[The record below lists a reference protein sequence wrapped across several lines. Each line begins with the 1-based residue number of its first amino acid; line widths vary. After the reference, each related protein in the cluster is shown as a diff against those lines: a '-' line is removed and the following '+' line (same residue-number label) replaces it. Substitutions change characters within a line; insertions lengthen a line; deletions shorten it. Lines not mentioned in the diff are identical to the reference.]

1 MADYDET
8 FCAGDAPFYL
18 SSILFDMSSLVG
30 IPPPVIQGRQ
40 LYKEHDTEAW
50 LIKTFIPGSDDDL
63 DDPGMTYSD
72 TYPDWENSVEIAIQ
86 GAIARIRHKFHRK
99 IPPTS
104 PYYQFGERAGDGT
117 PLRRIGAR
125 NESVCRNYM
134 IEREFVSANTEM
146 LLRRQTTL
154 VTEARETLQY
164 ANARN
169 MQMEAALLAIDD
181 KRLALEERIAL
192 LEDPVKL
199 EEKIT
204 ISDNWAKAVQKTI
217 TLMLENRAIETKEH
231 DEMKKENDA
240 LKMENKL
247 LKETIEELSAGK
259 EEEDPQERLM
269 FNSDGEVEPVAEEKK
284 KKKKKKKKRKTS
296 QESYPL
302 ACYGAIKRR

>member
-18 SSILFDMSSLVG
+18 SGILFDMSVLVG

-40 LYKEHDTEAW
+40 LYKEHGTEAW

-86 GAIARIRHKFHRK
+86 GAIARIRHKFHHK

-104 PYYQFGERAGDGT
+104 PYYHFGERSEDGT
-117 PLRRIGAR
+117 PLRRISTR
-125 NESVCRNYM
+125 NNSVCRDYM
-134 IEREFVSANTEM
+134 TEREFVSASSEM
-146 LLRRQTTL
+146 LLKRQTAL
-154 VTEARETLQY
+154 VGEAREVLQY
-164 ANARN
+164 ANARI
-169 MQMEAALLAIDD
+169 MQTEAALLAIDD

-192 LEDPVKL
+192 LEDPMKL
-199 EEKIT
+199 EEKMI
-204 ISDNWAKAVQKTI
+204 ISNNWAKTIQKTL
-217 TLMLENRAIETKEH
+217 TLMLENRAIETKEK

-247 LKETIEELSAGK
+247 LKETVEELSPGRRK
-259 EEEDPQERLM
+259 KILKRGSCLTLM
-269 FNSDGEVEPVAEEKK
+269 VK
-284 KKKKKKKKRKTS
+284 
-296 QESYPL
+296 
-302 ACYGAIKRR
+302 